1 MQLRLRQLDQPS
13 GDPMF
18 ACFAQMRSVRPC
30 FSVDLYLVPL
40 LQRICHLLE
49 QWIRDYPYDFKVR
62 GTPSALSALFKSI
75 TSKTYLL
82 HYGSDFLPFHELLPN
97 LVDKDAA
104 WAHKPDYPEDESDYD
119 DDEKSA
125 VLTLG
130 STHSSESLPPSARL
144 SVKTKPTPP
153 IPTAFRERKGS
164 IPLGNKLM
172 PSQPTP
178 NGLPQ
183 SENSEANHRNQLKDL
198 LKLAADVNA
207 TDAEEIAQEITRL
220 EVKLFLDIEVGFILV
235 IVFLGKLTES
245 LRSLGIGFGTPLC
258 PAKRTPQRI
267 P

>member
-1 MQLRLRQLDQPS
+1 
-13 GDPMF
+13 
-18 ACFAQMRSVRPC
+18 
-30 FSVDLYLVPL
+30 
-40 LQRICHLLE
+40 LLE